1 MGGQG
6 GSATSGCW
14 SFLLNPKNMKKIIY
28 LCLLAYLCL
37 YGKAALAQLKLNED
51 PSTEENKFSDLQ
63 DLKPL
68 EIGDRVPDLAIEN
81 VINHREGEL
90 RISDYRGKL
99 LILDFWATWCAP
111 CVKGMPKIAALDQE
125 LDEVAILPVTYQ
137 DKEEVEKLFS
147 RLDYLK
153 EVSMP
158 MAVSDEQ
165 LRKLFPH
172 RTLPHYVWING
183 EGVVIAF
190 TGKEAVA
197 KDSIRQ
203 VLEGEEMLETKEP
216 PKALF
221 DRNQLLLMGNHG
233 FDEDKEILLQS
244 VFLPYIKDMPA
255 MYKVSG
261 KPDRS
266 RMRILLTNST
276 IPTFFGLAYGVGKVE
291 FNRNRRALEV
301 DDPGKLRHSLSRDD
315 YDEWKLANRFCYE
328 LLVSPKY
335 PGQEYDIMKEDLK
348 RMFPQYKATIEERK
362 TEVLA
367 LVRTDDSIRL
377 GTAGGEPYSDMD
389 YVGASL
395 KNKKI
400 SLLAYYWRYYLQHLK
415 LPIIDATGMDYPVD
429 ILLEGKMSD
438 LGEIRKC
445 LRPYGLDLIKKKMP
459 IDILV
464 IRDSERKNDN

>member
-1 MGGQG
+1 
-6 GSATSGCW
+6 
-14 SFLLNPKNMKKIIY
+14 MKKNTCLCLLVY
-28 LCLLAYLCL
+28 LCLVGKVAY
-37 YGKAALAQLKLNED
+37 AQLQEAGSLSLGKKMD
-51 PSTEENKFSDLQ
+51 STSRVIQ
-63 DLKPL
+63 DLK
-68 EIGDRVPDLAIEN
+68 IGDRMPDLTVAN
-81 VINHREGEL
+81 VINHPEGEVK
-90 RISDYRGKL
+90 ISDYKGKL

-111 CVKGMPKIAALDQE
+111 CVKGMPEIAALDREMEQ
-125 LDEVAILPVTYQ
+125 VAILPVTYQ

-153 EVSMP
+153 GISMP

-183 EGVVIAF
+183 EGVVLAF
-190 TGKEAVA
+190 TGKEAIV
-197 KDSIRQ
+197 KDSIQR
-203 VLEGEEMLETKEP
+203 VLEGEKLVEIKAP

-221 DRNQLLLMGNHG
+221 DRNELLLMGNRG

-244 VFLPYIKDMPA
+244 VFLPYIEDMPA

-266 RMRILLTNST
+266 RMRIFLTNSR
-276 IPTFFGLAYGVGKVE
+276 IPTFFGLAYGAGKVE
-291 FNRNRRALEV
+291 FNRNRRVLEV
-301 DDPGKLRHSLSRDD
+301 DDPGKLRHSLSEDD
-315 YDEWKLANRFCYE
+315 YDEWKLENRFCYE

-367 LVRTDDSIRL
+367 LVRTDDSIGL
-377 GTAGGEPYSDMD
+377 ETKGGKPYSDMD

-415 LPIIDATGMDYPVD
+415 LPVVDATGMDYPVD

-438 LGEIRKC
+438 VGEIRKS
-445 LRPYGLDLIKKKMP
+445 LRPFGLDLVKKEMP

-464 IRDSERKNDN
+464 IRDSERE